1 MQSDR
6 SYIKD
11 SECFLNKI
19 KNLGSLPE
27 NTIFVIPGVV
37 DLYSSIPREAGLQAL
52 EETLKRRNHKQIS
65 IDKFVK
71 MAQFVLKNNFFE
83 FNNDVLQ
90 QMYGTAIGAK
100 FAPPYACIFMDQ
112 IETKFLRIQSHQPMI
127 WFRYIDSTFFI
138 WTHGEEKLEKFIADF
153 NAFNS
158 NIQFTCE
165 SSKKN
170 Y

>member
-1 MQSDR
+1 
-6 SYIKD
+6 
-11 SECFLNKI
+11 
-19 KNLGSLPE
+19 
-27 NTIFVIPGVV
+27 
-37 DLYSSIPREAGLQAL
+37 
-52 EETLKRRNHKQIS
+52 
-65 IDKFVK
+65 
-71 MAQFVLKNNFFE
+71 
-83 FNNDVLQ
+83 
-90 QMYGTAIGAK
+90 
-100 FAPPYACIFMDQ
+100 MDQ